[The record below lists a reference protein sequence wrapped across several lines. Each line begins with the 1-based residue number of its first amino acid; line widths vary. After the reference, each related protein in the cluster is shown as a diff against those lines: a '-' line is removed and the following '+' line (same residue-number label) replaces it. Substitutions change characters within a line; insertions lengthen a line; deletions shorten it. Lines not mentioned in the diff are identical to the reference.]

1 MNSYIVGGTF
11 DKDGGKLSFIVNQ
24 IAKETGFYQ
33 INGGTLNQLQ
43 NFDFSQVEKL
53 IWMPNVS
60 NDEAKILPN
69 IKNINQ
75 KLLLVSS
82 KRAIE
87 KDYKESD
94 VIGHLLANKSNLGI
108 MITKLEDFKYNF
120 KLLDPLGNIWA
131 DTTSVPYLCTRLLN
145 RLDFL
150 GSLTRIGSQKIGEAR
165 PVDIELGFLHIVHK
179 FGNEFTNY
187 VNAVNPNRFLGNAAT
202 RCSYGFPSLRK
213 DDRIFVT
220 RRNVDKTSIQASD
233 FVEVKSHWD
242 KVGYYG
248 DNKPS
253 VDTPIQLKLFER
265 YPNVNYM
272 IHGHV
277 YVQEAPLTGWED
289 VRKPATAKIPCGCI
303 EEINEIRKL
312 FPEYGDCNFTVNL
325 FGHGFLAF
333 AKDLEYFDNI
343 ELKARPF
350 PESV

>member
-1 MNSYIVGGTF
+1 MESYIVGGTF
-11 DKDGGKLSFIVNQ
+11 DKDGGKPSYIVGE
-24 IAKETGFYQ
+24 IAKETGFYP
-33 INGGTLNQLQ
+33 INGGNLNQLQ
-43 NFDFSQVEKL
+43 NFDFSKVQTI

-60 NDEAKILPN
+60 NDEAKILPD
-69 IKNINQ
+69 IKKANQ

-108 MITKLEDFKYNF
+108 MITKEDKYNF

-131 DTTSVPYLCTRLLN
+131 DTISIPQLCTKMLN

-150 GSLTRIGSQKIGEAR
+150 GSLTRFGSEKIGELR
-165 PVDIELGFLHIVHK
+165 PFDVDLAFLKIIQR

-202 RCSYGFPSLRK
+202 RCSYGFPSTRK
-213 DDRIFVT
+213 NNRIFVT
-220 RRNVDKTSIQASD
+220 RRNVDKTSIQAND
-233 FVEVKSHWD
+233 FVEVEPKGD

-253 VDTPIQLKLFER
+253 VDTPIQLKLFEQ

-277 YVQEAPLTGWED
+277 YAQESPFTGWMD
-289 VRKPATAKIPCGCI
+289 TRKPATSKIPCGCI
-303 EEINEIRKL
+303 EEIYEIEKL
-312 FPEYGDCNFTVNL
+312 FPERSSWNFTVNL

-333 AKDLEYFDNI
+333 AKDLEYFDKI
-343 ELKARPF
+343 MLRGRPF
-350 PESV
+350 PETV